1 MKCNKGCILK
11 LCNEHDDD
19 EAANR
24 HIQEAENKK
33 VCLHDVCKTIPGL
46 LNLLIPQVLLS
57 ERQCSCEEMTSGIG
71 SAQNTWQ
78 QSGHNTVFRTVS
90 TQTPQHFQLY
100 PVTRLTL
107 SSERVLLWL
116 RPVRINS
123 TNESVSCLHR
133 SSASL
138 HVCVTKTP
146 KFSISAKERSERAP
160 SRQRHDETSS
170 NTRHT
175 HTHGVREQ
183 CRPTARYLWETRRMR
198 LTLTRVHWLQNNA
211 KTQSLTA
218 GTQEWG
224 NEAWLSGYDT
234 ALARPVE
241 NWYLAHR
248 ASQLLACLCAQ
259 TLCRHTHT
267 CTFEGFEVDKKVLE
281 GMRDC
286 EIT

>member
-1 MKCNKGCILK
+1 MTRQQTATFRRLK
-11 LCNEHDDD
+11 TK
-19 EAANR
+19 R
-24 HIQEAENKK
+24 RST
-33 VCLHDVCKTIPGL
+33 VCLHDVCKTILCL
-46 LNLLIPQVLLS
+46 LNLLIPQFLLS

-71 SAQNTWQ
+71 AAQNTWQ
-78 QSGHNTVFRTVS
+78 QSGHNTVFRTIS
-90 TQTPQHFQLY
+90 TQTKKNTPQHFQLY

-107 SSERVLLWL
+107 SSERGLLWL

-160 SRQRHDETSS
+160 SRQRHDETPS
-170 NTRHT
+170 NTTHT
-175 HTHGVREQ
+175 HTRGVREQ

-198 LTLTRVHWLQNNA
+198 LTLTRVQWLQNNA

-224 NEAWLSGYDT
+224 NEAWLSAYDT

-259 TLCRHTHT
+259 TPCRHTHT
-267 CTFEGFEVDKKVLE
+267 QVEGLKSIRKCWKECETVRLH
-281 GMRDC
+281 RD
-286 EIT
+286 

>member
-1 MKCNKGCILK
+1 MTRQQTGTFRRLK
-11 LCNEHDDD
+11 PKRGSTL
-19 EAANR
+19 
-24 HIQEAENKK
+24 
-33 VCLHDVCKTIPGL
+33 CLHDVCKTIPGL

-78 QSGHNTVFRTVS
+78 QSGHNTVFRTIS

-123 TNESVSCLHR
+123 TNDSVSCLHR

-175 HTHGVREQ
+175 HTRTHTRGEGTMQAYCSVPVGNQENAAHADPGSLTPEQ
-183 CRPTARYLWETRRMR
+183 CQNTVSDRRHTGMRKRGLAQRLWHCLGTPRGK
-198 LTLTRVHWLQNNA
+198 LVF
-211 KTQSLTA
+211 
-218 GTQEWG
+218 GTQG
-224 NEAWLSGYDT
+224 KPATSMLVCTNT
-234 ALARPVE
+234 AD
-241 NWYLAHR
+241 
-248 ASQLLACLCAQ
+248 
-259 TLCRHTHT
+259 THT
-267 CTFEGFEVDKKVLE
+267 QLKVLKSIRKCWKE
-281 GMRDC
+281 CEAVRLHRD
-286 EIT
+286 